1 MLSKIRGYITLVQF
15 AITVSITIVL
25 MYTFVKYR
33 HNIRK
38 FWMGL
43 QIKLLGIK
51 IKQIGSLDMSCD
63 MVIVNHQSL
72 LDIVVVDNLH
82 KRDLAW
88 VAKQEITDMFFFG
101 HIIKAPQMI
110 SINREDRSGLTTLIN
125 ESKDRLSKNRPIAI
139 FPEGTRSSGKVIS
152 KFKVGAKMLANK
164 YNLKVQPIVLINT
177 REILDSKSMKV
188 VPGEVT
194 VIYLDPII
202 ANKKSSWFEDT
213 EYNMRE
219 VLNKYLSNES

>member
-63 MVIVNHQSL
+63 MVIVNHQ
-72 LDIVVVDNLH
+72 
-82 KRDLAW
+82 
-88 VAKQEITDMFFFG
+88 
-101 HIIKAPQMI
+101 
-110 SINREDRSGLTTLIN
+110 
-125 ESKDRLSKNRPIAI
+125 
-139 FPEGTRSSGKVIS
+139 
-152 KFKVGAKMLANK
+152 
-164 YNLKVQPIVLINT
+164 
-177 REILDSKSMKV
+177 
-188 VPGEVT
+188 
-194 VIYLDPII
+194 
-202 ANKKSSWFEDT
+202 
-213 EYNMRE
+213 
-219 VLNKYLSNES
+219 